1 MFIAQYNIPKAS
13 KSAPGNK
20 LGIYESLDVHYSR
33 ADLDVYY
40 SQLYP
45 CAPHFLVA
53 FSLLTSRVETSQTEH
68 TQKNDWL
75 TAPSELPKTRSSS

>member
-1 MFIAQYNIPKAS
+1 MSQLIVPEVSSIFPHFLGIVIDKLSVQYDIPEAS

-40 SQLYP
+40 SKLYP
-45 CAPHFLVA
+45 
-53 FSLLTSRVETSQTEH
+53 
-68 TQKNDWL
+68 
-75 TAPSELPKTRSSS
+75 